1 MKNIFSIAVLTL
13 ILSATPSFAN
23 AAAWKPAKPE
33 GYTQISWAKAAGM
46 ATFFKAPSGN
56 GLTDF
61 ITRIYLPQ
69 NQIGFIFN
77 TSTEPIDRG
86 TSETTFVPKQIVN
99 NAVIANDEN
108 ATTTEQTASTTTAVN
123 YHNFAFERLVAEGAK
138 SIQPLA
144 KFIWNAPFFNITNA
158 ISDLSMAIK
167 ATFSTTTL
175 ISSGS
180 RPENDM
186 AQDRKMLIINN
197 KKGTALIEDFN
208 AERFVSSTLGDQA
221 LEGFA
226 PTVAKSDGA
235 GGAARLFIGVST
247 SSKELIIYCSQQAT
261 VNEASTALVAAG
273 VPIESQMEADGG
285 GSAACG
291 YNLPGQYFVE
301 PSRTLPLMMGATSI
315 LARGTATTQ
324 DTNVRSG
331 PATTYSVV
339 AKLKKG
345 QAITAFEEKSGWFK
359 IGDGQWVKKTLI
371 KY

>member
-1 MKNIFSIAVLTL
+1 MNKILPFFVLSL
-13 ILSATPSFAN
+13 ILLTAPAFTSAAT
-23 AAAWKPAKPE
+23 WKPATPD
-33 GYTQISWAKAAGM
+33 GYTQITWAKAAGI
-46 ATFFKAPSGN
+46 TTYFKAPSGN

-69 NQIGFIFN
+69 NQIGYIFN

-86 TSETTFVPKQIVN
+86 TSETTFLP
-99 NAVIANDEN
+99 NAMLNDVVIANDDN
-108 ATTTEQTASTTTAVN
+108 ATTTESVTSTDAT
-123 YHNFAFERLVAEGAK
+123 YHNYAFERLVAEGAK

-167 ATFSTTTL
+167 ATIGTSTL

-186 AQDRKMLIINN
+186 NQDRKMLIINN
-197 KKGTALIEDFN
+197 KKGTAIIEDFDAN
-208 AERFVSSTLGDQA
+208 KFVSSTVGDQA

-226 PTVAKSDGA
+226 PTVAKSDG
-235 GGAARLFIGVST
+235 GNGAARLFIGVST

-261 VNEASTALVAAG
+261 VSEASEALLDAG
-273 VPIESQMEADGG
+273 VPVESQMEADGG

-324 DTNVRSG
+324 DTNVRNG
-331 PATTYSVV
+331 PSTKNTVV

-345 QAITAFEEKSGWFK
+345 QAVIAYEEKNGWFR

>member
-1 MKNIFSIAVLTL
+1 MNKIFSIAVLTI
-13 ILSATPSFAN
+13 ILSAIPSFAN
-23 AAAWKPAKPE
+23 AATWKPAKPE
-33 GYTQISWAKAAGM
+33 GYTQITWAKAAGI

-86 TSETTFVPKQIVN
+86 TSETTFVPEMVVSD
-99 NAVIANDEN
+99 AVIANDEN
-108 ATTTEQTASTTTAVN
+108 TTTTEYATSTNVSYRN
-123 YHNFAFERLVAEGAK
+123 YAFERLVAEGAK

-167 ATFSTTTL
+167 ATFNTTTL

-197 KKGTALIEDFN
+197 KKGTALIENFN

-235 GGAARLFIGVST
+235 GGAARLFIGVAT

-261 VNEASTALVAAG
+261 TNEASNALLTAG
-273 VPIESQMEADGG
+273 VPVESQMEADGG

-301 PSRTLPLMMGATSI
+301 PSRTLPLLMGATSI

-331 PATTYSVV
+331 PSTKNSVV
-339 AKLKKG
+339 TKLKKG
-345 QAITAFEEKSGWFK
+345 QAVIAYEEKNGWFR